1 MASEV
6 GGGIDRRTANSG
18 RVPGRGDFRASAE
31 RLAVELRPAIH
42 DDDRPTIARVAHTI
56 KSSAGT
62 VGFADLSVLA
72 DRVEAG
78 ARARTEHDPKLVAR
92 FADLLDRTIRMTA
105 EVAGSIADGSGGGLP
120 PR

>member
-1 MASEV
+1 
-6 GGGIDRRTANSG
+6 
-18 RVPGRGDFRASAE
+18 
-31 RLAVELRPAIH
+31 
-42 DDDRPTIARVAHTI
+42 
-56 KSSAGT
+56 
-62 VGFADLSVLA
+62 
-72 DRVEAG
+72 VEAG